1 MKVIDYFHVKNT
13 KINIFGN
20 PQKRQKFIKSDVKN
34 NEIICWEMFP
44 KEKKRESDAIWSKT
58 TSKEC
63 V

>member
-34 NEIICWEMFP
+34 NEIICWEMFL
-44 KEKKRESDAIWSKT
+44 KGKKG
-58 TSKEC
+58 